1 LENTLSSVEW
11 VEKTEMM
18 DDLLNQVASL
28 TTSSM
33 DQGFEAEVMK
43 ISSEIGSFVLKIWNK
58 NSNPDIRFQFHLLK
72 VLFEQ
77 GFAVSR
83 PVGWGMNPNTDK
95 VLFTSFD
102 GMPIRE
108 VNEKKMTDIAKMLS
122 KIHQIH
128 VEEIRNI
135 QLPKYDFI
143 DYFFPG
149 VEEHTVFYD
158 ALVPLVQLVQMKQ
171 ERLIHGDF
179 HLSNIVE
186 ENERI
191 TIIDWTNGQLG
202 DPRYDFAWSLT
213 LKKIYLPGCFADAFS
228 TAYLLGNDMGQEEL
242 EVFEAIAC
250 LRWHVLNRSGGV
262 PTDSNIVERIKCL
275 MSNNPFLKMLDF
287 KDFSI
292 KKDYGEVME

>member
-1 LENTLSSVEW
+1 LGDPICSVEW
-11 VEKTEMM
+11 IGKTEMM
-18 DDLLNQVASL
+18 DVLLNQEASL
-28 TTSSM
+28 TTSPI

-43 ISSEIGSFVLKIWNK
+43 ISSEIGSFVLKIWSK
-58 NSNPDIRFQFHLLK
+58 NSKPNIRFQFHLLK
-72 VLFEQ
+72 VIFEQ
-77 GFAVSR
+77 GLAVSR
-83 PVGWGMNPNTDK
+83 PVGWGINLNADK
-95 VLFTSFD
+95 VLLTSFD

-143 DYFFPG
+143 DYFYPG
-149 VEEHTVFYD
+149 VEEQPDLYH
-158 ALVPLVQLVQMKQ
+158 ALVPLVQLAQMKQ

-179 HLSNIVE
+179 HLANIVE
-186 ENERI
+186 ENDRF

-213 LKKIYLPGCFADAFS
+213 LKKIYLPECFADVFS
-228 TAYLLGNDMGQEEL
+228 TAYLLDNDMGQEEL
-242 EVFEAIAC
+242 EIFEAIAC
-250 LRWHVLNRSGGV
+250 LRWLLLNRSGGV
-262 PTDSNIVERIKCL
+262 PKDSNTMERIKSL
-275 MSNNPFLKMLDF
+275 MTNNHFLKNLSCEYF
-287 KDFSI
+287 PI